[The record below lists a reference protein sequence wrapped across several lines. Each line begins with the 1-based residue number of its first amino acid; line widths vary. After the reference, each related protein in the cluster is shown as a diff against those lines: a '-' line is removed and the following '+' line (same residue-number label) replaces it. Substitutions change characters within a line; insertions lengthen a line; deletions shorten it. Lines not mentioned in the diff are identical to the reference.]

1 MAKKSTKTIELEN
14 LLEEKLIESGLG
26 GYVRPFQI
34 EGLPFVWD
42 FAYPQIKLLIEV
54 NGATF
59 VKGGHSTGAGIARD
73 YRKLN
78 AATVAGYKSL
88 LFDGNM
94 VRDDTAVEVVA
105 DAIMAAYTVNV
116 PV

>member
-14 LLEEKLIESGLG
+14 LLEEKLKESGLG
-26 GYVRPFQI
+26 GYVRPFKI
-34 EGLPFVWD
+34 EGLPYVWD
-42 FAYPQIKLLIEV
+42 FAYPSIRLLIEV
-54 NGATF
+54 NGGTW

-94 VRDDTAVEVVA
+94 VRDDTASAVIAE
-105 DAIMAAYTVNV
+105 AILAGTEPAKE
-116 PV
+116 